1 MKLGCDFF
9 ARPTLEVARDLLG
22 RRLVRRLDG
31 ERLSGLIVETE
42 AYVGEADTACHAS
55 RGCTPRTQVMY
66 GPPGHFYVYLIYGM
80 YNMLNLVTAAPGRPE
95 AVLVRA
101 LWPEEGLARMQ
112 ALRGGR
118 ISGRRL
124 TDGPGKLCQALA
136 IDRSFNGLAVEGGD
150 LWLEEGRPVPDAAV
164 RTGPRVGIDYASE
177 EDRRRPWRF
186 LVDPAQLGNNKRRM
200 G

>member
-1 MKLGCDFF
+1 MKLGRDFF

-22 RRLVRRLDG
+22 RRLVRHLDG
-31 ERLSGLIVETE
+31 ERLSGRIVETE

-80 YNMLNLVTAAPGRPE
+80 YHMLNLVTAAPGQPE

-101 LWPEEGLARMQ
+101 LWPEEGIDRML

-118 ISGRRL
+118 VSRRRL

-136 IDRSFNGLAVEGGD
+136 IDRGFNGLSVEGEE
-150 LWLEEGRPVPDAAV
+150 LWLEEGRPLPDTAV

-177 EDRRRPWRF
+177 ADRRRPWRF
-186 LVDPAQLGNNKRRM
+186 LVDPAFFTNLPEG
-200 G
+200 

>member
-1 MKLGCDFF
+1 MKLGRDFF
-9 ARPTLEVARDLLG
+9 ARSTLEVARDLLG
-22 RRLVRRLDG
+22 RRLVRLFEG

-80 YNMLNLVTAAPGRPE
+80 YHMLNLVTAAPGQPE

-101 LWPEEGLARMQ
+101 LWPEEGLKRML
-112 ALRGGR
+112 ALRGGSVSR
-118 ISGRRL
+118 RRL

-136 IDRSFNGLAVEGGD
+136 IDRNFNGLSVEGEE
-150 LWLEEGRPVPDAAV
+150 LWLEEGQPVPDVAV

-186 LVDPAQLGNNKRRM
+186 FVDRAVISIE
-200 G
+200 